1 MEEIVFPN
9 QIRMYRKM
17 RGVSMQA
24 LADHLCVSL
33 SAVSK
38 VEKGYRRVDQD
49 QLIRIA
55 EILDCSMQDLF
66 VNAHNSSP
74 EVVLTWQREQERRNQ
89 TNEISGLKSLGAG
102 LRHIRTEKDLTLIE
116 VAENSGMTLSVYH
129 RIEMGQREVSKKEY
143 ANMAKA
149 LKMSE
154 IALRTEIDKLNSA
167 GALKEIILKNDAK
180 HKILTD
186 SRMAAINFSYT
197 SEICVYGTAGKDGNI
212 VINLD
217 NEIKRIE
224 RPSFLKDK
232 PESYAVNLCTRRLGS
247 LLPSR
252 SILFVD
258 PSETASIGDVAL
270 YYRDEEVASIVSIRE
285 NDDGKLYGRRWNP
298 DEKMNIDNDSLERL
312 HKIVCIML

>member
-24 LADHLCVSL
+24 LADHLSVSL

-55 EILDCSMQDLF
+55 EHLDCSMQDLF
-66 VNAHNSSP
+66 VNEQNSSS
-74 EVVLTWQREQERRNQ
+74 EVVITWRREQERRNQ
-89 TNEISGLKSLGAG
+89 TNEKSGLKALGAG

-143 ANMAKA
+143 ASMAKA
-149 LKMSE
+149 LKMNE
-154 IALRTEIDKLNSA
+154 TDLKTEIEKLNSS
-167 GALKEIILKNDAK
+167 GVLKEIILKNDAK
-180 HKILTD
+180 HKILND
-186 SRMAAINFSYT
+186 SRIASINFSHN
-197 SEICVYGTAGKDGNI
+197 SEICVYGTAGKDGDI
-212 VINLD
+212 VID
-217 NEIKRIE
+217 IENETKRIE
-224 RPSFLKDK
+224 RPSILKDK

-258 PSETASIGDVAL
+258 PSETASIGDIAL
-270 YYRDEEVASIVSIRE
+270 YYRDEEIASIVSIRE
-285 NDDGKLYGRRWNP
+285 SEDGKLYGRRWNP
-298 DEKMNIDNDSLERL
+298 DEKIEIDNEGLEKL
-312 HKIVCIML
+312 HKVVCIIL